1 MTPRLLTARVA
12 AGPVP
17 MICRREAWS
26 PSVDEDFGL
35 EARTTTTCFF
45 AAGDFWRRGLNLCS
59 VRPSEDET
67 AEVMMTWMS

>member
-1 MTPRLLTARVA
+1 MLTARVA
-12 AGPVP
+12 ARPVP

-26 PSVDEDFGL
+26 PSVEEDLGL

-45 AAGDFWRRGLNLCS
+45 AAGDFRWRGLNLCS